1 MPKGNDQLL
10 TFGGFLVMLEVYNLG
25 GEATRAEL
33 MRRIIP
39 RISGAFNKALDSA
52 ISSEVVAVRS
62 GQLNIA
68 LNKLDSTSSLPPKTY
83 ILTKLSIAKLDS
95 AKLDIAK
102 LDIAKLDI
110 AKLDSAK
117 LDIAKLDSAKL
128 DSAKLDIAKLD
139 SARHI
144 SAKATD
150 RRNFSAPYQAV
161 VAGKKARRDPVQRF
175 IAKQNPH
182 HRAALWRNFESLDAE
197 ARDSVTRRAA
207 RFTR

>member
-10 TFGGFLVMLEVYNLG
+10 TFDGFLVMLEMHNLG
-25 GEATRAEL
+25 GQATRAEL

-52 ISSEVVAVRS
+52 ISAGVVAVS
-62 GQLNIA
+62 CEQVVA
-68 LNKLDSTSSLPPKTY
+68 TSKKLDSTSSLPPKTY

-110 AKLDSAK
+110 AKLD
-117 LDIAKLDSAKL
+117 IAKLDSAKL

-139 SARHI
+139 IARHI